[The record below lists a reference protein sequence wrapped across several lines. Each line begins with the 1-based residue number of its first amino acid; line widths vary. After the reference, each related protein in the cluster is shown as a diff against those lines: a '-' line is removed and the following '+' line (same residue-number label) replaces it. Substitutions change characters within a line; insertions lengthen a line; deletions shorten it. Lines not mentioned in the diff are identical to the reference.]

1 MSAASICPL
10 DESNRSVT
18 GSFVAQFQLLR
29 PIFVQSS
36 SILLLKGRS
45 RVALLFTPQRHLKRS
60 SFDRDLV
67 VCRLTVKFDWKPN
80 VSLGQ
85 LAHPDL
91 GRVVRVEVW
100 RDVQLLV
107 PDYDLNPVL
116 AHQRRAELTRETP
129 VLVQSDRLQN
139 TSFNE

>member
-1 MSAASICPL
+1 M
-10 DESNRSVT
+10 
-18 GSFVAQFQLLR
+18 
-29 PIFVQSS
+29 
-36 SILLLKGRS
+36 
-45 RVALLFTPQRHLKRS
+45 
-60 SFDRDLV
+60 

-91 GRVVRVEVW
+91 GRVVRVEVG

-107 PDYDLNPVL
+107 PDYNLNPVL
-116 AHQRRAELTRETP
+116 AHQRRAELTREAP
-129 VLVQSDRLQN
+129 ILVQADRLKN